1 MLEEIESYLKCTDEN
16 INEILE
22 GKDLSRGLLVFVNEG
37 QDNEKILGEIK
48 NATGLSDQEK
58 VKDLNSCKFY
68 YIKQRWG
75 DIMLDEIDIKDYE
88 KEIIEGKF
96 EDIYKDLV
104 DKTIDVVEELGK
116 KKGYKIPK
124 DKSEIELFNS
134 IQLYFKENFIDSLN
148 VYYLMKSLIEW
159 NYDEEDNPYDK
170 RINNIIIRYNDL
182 VDKLKMYE
190 KIESEINEK
199 GFDAVTKKREEKYEK
214 QFKEKVEHSMYYEDS
229 WDIVKLMRK
238 VILDNEKNFKKANDV
253 EKIMLIDNAYNYIM
267 KIGYKKVA
275 YIYSDEYKQIQ
286 SYLKKSSSFLD

>member
-75 DIMLDEIDIKDYE
+75 DIMLDKIDIKDYE

>member
-1 MLEEIESYLKCTDEN
+1 MLEKIESYLKCTDEN
-16 INEILE
+16 ISEILE

-58 VKDLNSCKFY
+58 VKDLNSCKVY
-68 YIKQRWG
+68 YIKQRQG

-96 EDIYKDLV
+96 EDIYKNLV
-104 DKTIDVVEELGK
+104 DKVITVVEELGK

-159 NYDEEDNPYDK
+159 HYDEEDNTYDK

-182 VDKLKMYE
+182 VDKLKIYE
-190 KIESEINEK
+190 KIKDEINEK
-199 GFDAVTKKREEKYEK
+199 GFDAVTKEREEKYEK
-214 QFKEKVEHSMYYEDS
+214 QFKEKVEYSMYYEDF
-229 WDIVKLMRK
+229 WDIVKLIRK

-253 EKIMLIDNAYNYIM
+253 EKIMLIDNSYNYIM

-275 YIYSDEYKQIQ
+275 YIYSNEYKDYRIT
-286 SYLKKSSSFLD
+286 